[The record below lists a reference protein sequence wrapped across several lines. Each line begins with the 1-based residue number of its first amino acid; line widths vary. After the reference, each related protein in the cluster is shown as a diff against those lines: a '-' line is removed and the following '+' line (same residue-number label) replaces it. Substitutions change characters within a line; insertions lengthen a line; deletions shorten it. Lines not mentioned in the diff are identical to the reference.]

1 MVFSNLLFLYV
12 FLPLNLL
19 LYFLAKDIRTKNAI
33 MLFFSLVFYAW
44 GEPKYVVLL
53 VGMTFADWIF
63 AMLIE
68 RSSEAA
74 RAKLWVILACIVNLG
89 LIGIFKYGTFALDNV
104 HALTGY
110 PGVIPQIALPIG
122 ISFYTF
128 QILSYV
134 IDVYRGEVKAQRN
147 FAHLLMYVS
156 LFHQCIAGPIVRYKD
171 ISDEILA
178 RSTNPAQFSAGITRF
193 ATGLA
198 KKALLA
204 NTCGSVTDAILLADK
219 VASNPSLLT
228 ANLNALSEKPALL
241 LWLGVL
247 SFMLQIYLDFSAYS
261 DMAIGMG
268 LMIGFHYKENFNY
281 PYTASSV
288 SQFWRQWHISLS
300 TFFRD
305 YVYFPLGGSRRGLT
319 RTVFNL
325 FIVWLLTGLW
335 HGASWNFVLWG
346 LYFFVFI
353 AVEKIFL
360 GKVLDKIPNVF
371 GHVYLLAVVF
381 FSWVLF
387 RFRRLTLVWVV
398 CKGLFCANG
407 NRFSSFETK
416 TMWLNY
422 MFFLVV
428 AIIAVTPAL
437 KVFGEKLKNKPG
449 GNDTLAK
456 VYTYGRIPAVIILLL
471 LSTLALVGNSY
482 NPFLYFQ
489 F

>member
-1 MVFSNLLFLYV
+1 MVFSNLIFIYV

-19 LYFLAKDIRTKNAI
+19 FYALAKNIRTKNAV
-33 MLFFSLVFYAW
+33 MLIFSLLFYAW

-53 VGMTFADWIF
+53 IGMTFADWLF

-68 RSSEAA
+68 KSGSAG
-74 RAKLWVILACIVNLG
+74 RAKMWMISACIVNLG
-89 LIGIFKYGTFALDNV
+89 LIGVFKYGTFAVSNV
-104 HALTGY
+104 QALTGY
-110 PGVIPQIALPIG
+110 PSVVPVIALPIG

-134 IDVYRGEVKAQRN
+134 IDVYRGQVKAQHN

-171 ISDEILA
+171 ISDEILV
-178 RSTNPAQFSAGITRF
+178 RSTNPARFSAGVTRF
-193 ATGLA
+193 AVGLG

-204 NTCGSVTDAILLADK
+204 NTCGSITDTILLADK
-219 VASNPSLLT
+219 VASEAGNLA
-228 ANLNALSEKPALL
+228 ANAAVLSAKPALL

-247 SFMLQIYLDFSAYS
+247 AFMLQIYLDFSAYS

-268 LMIGFHYKENFNY
+268 LMIGFHYKENFLY

-288 SQFWRQWHISLS
+288 SQFWRLWHISLS

-305 YVYFPLGGSRRGLT
+305 YVYFPLGGSRNGLL
-319 RTVFNL
+319 RTIFNL

-353 AVEKIFL
+353 AAEKIFL
-360 GKVLDKIPNVF
+360 GRLLEKIPKIF
-371 GHVYLLAVVF
+371 GRGYLLSVVF
-381 FSWVLF
+381 FSWIIF
-387 RFRRLTLVWVV
+387 RFRQLPLVWVV
-398 CKGLFCANG
+398 VKGLFGANG
-407 NRFSSFETK
+407 NTFTSFEAK

-422 MFFLVV
+422 MFFL
-428 AIIAVTPAL
+428 IIAVVAVTPL
-437 KVFGEKLKNKPG
+437 LKNLGKITSDKKIRNFPW
-449 GNDTLAK
+449 DKIIA
-456 VYTYGRIPAVIILLL
+456 YAQIPAVAAIILL
-471 LSTLALVGNSY
+471 STFALVGNSY

>member
-33 MLFFSLVFYAW
+33 MLVFSLIFYAW
-44 GEPKYVVLL
+44 GEPKYVILL

-68 RSSEAA
+68 RSGAPS

-89 LIGIFKYGTFALDNV
+89 LIGVFKYGTFTLDNV

-134 IDVYRGEVKAQRN
+134 IDVYRGEVKAQHN

-178 RSTNPAQFSAGITRF
+178 RSTNPSQFSAGITRF
-193 ATGLA
+193 AIGLG

-204 NTCGSVTDAILLADK
+204 NTCGSITDTILLTDK
-219 VASNPSLLT
+219 VASNASMLA
-228 ANLNALSEKPALL
+228 ANLSALSEKPAIL

-305 YVYFPLGGSRRGLT
+305 YVYFPLGGSRRGLL

-360 GKVLDKIPNVF
+360 GKVLDKIPHVF

-381 FSWVLF
+381 FSWILF
-387 RFRRLTLVWVV
+387 RFRRLPLVWVV
-398 CKGLFCANG
+398 LKGLFCWNS
-407 NRFSSFETK
+407 NPFTNFEAK
-416 TMWLNY
+416 TVWQNY
-422 MFFLVV
+422 MFFLIV
-428 AIIAVTPAL
+428 AMIAVTPFIKTFSEMLRSNDNKNSAL
-437 KVFGEKLKNKPG
+437 IK
-449 GNDTLAK
+449 
-456 VYTYGRIPAVIILLL
+456 TYAVAQLPFIIVIII